1 MDPLNPYFVD
11 VSKRVTYDPVKAKK
25 LLAEAGYPEGFEATF
40 KVAPQYYY
48 TVRSAEVVVNH
59 LAKVG
64 IRAKIQ
70 QVEWG
75 QWLAQVFCLKPCENP
90 EYDMSVIG
98 HAEAWDIGNFANPKY
113 YFRWDNA
120 EFQKLFKESE
130 VTVDDKKRRE
140 LYVKMQEM
148 LADEA
153 PAVWL
158 YMHPRL
164 VVTKKGVTGI
174 WKDLP
179 IPSLDLSEVGW
190 QK

>member
-1 MDPLNPYFVD
+1 
-11 VSKRVTYDPVKAKK
+11 
-25 LLAEAGYPEGFEATF
+25 
-40 KVAPQYYY
+40 
-48 TVRSAEVVVNH
+48 
-59 LAKVG
+59 
-64 IRAKIQ
+64 
-70 QVEWG
+70 
-75 QWLAQVFCLKPCENP
+75 
-90 EYDMSVIG
+90 MSVIG

-140 LYVKMQEM
+140 LYVKMQQM